1 MSWTR
6 LIRFVA
12 EDGSLHYGEPQ
23 IDYAEDLQALL
34 IAGNLFA
41 RELVGQEPFS
51 ALPTDTLLK
60 VRKIL
65 GPLAPENV
73 PVFRCVGINYHSHS
87 T

>member
-12 EDGSLHYGEPQ
+12 EDGSWHYGEPQ
-23 IDYAEDLQALL
+23 IDSAEDLQALL
-34 IAGNLFA
+34 IAGQLFA
-41 RELVGQEPFS
+41 RELVGPKPLS
-51 ALPTDTLLK
+51 ALPTDTVLK

-73 PVFRCVGINYHSHS
+73 PIFRCVGLNYRSHS